1 MWNSWSVKLHS
12 VPLLQ
17 LCRHILWDSVEM
29 HCIIQEHQTLLAY
42 RLLTKF
48 WTAECHKIHTALL
61 RKPQRRDFSEQLNS
75 NSSHFRV
82 SLLHLCCRLGHPEKK
97 QKSFL
102 ACFLPPT
109 AKAEC
114 TSQSCTMSISIVCHK
129 RSHIWIALRVT
140 DWLSAPFNVY
150 TSQINISQTRI
161 SPK

>member
-1 MWNSWSVKLHS
+1 MPTYFIIHQMWNSWSVKLHS

-48 WTAECHKIHTALL
+48 WTAKCHKIHTALL

-82 SLLHLCCRLGHPEKK
+82 SLLHLCCRLGHPEKNR
-97 QKSFL
+97 SPFWL
-102 ACFLPPT
+102 ASSLPLLRLNVPLNP
-109 AKAEC
+109 APC
-114 TSQSCTMSISIVCHK
+114 QSQLC
-129 RSHIWIALRVT
+129 VT
-140 DWLSAPFNVY
+140 KEATFELHWESLIDYQHLSTF
-150 TSQINISQTRI
+150 THHR
-161 SPK
+161 